1 MSRERKQKLAQSRR
15 RNVLEEEDG
24 DNDETGPA
32 LIDDSASEASD
43 DDLQL
48 SGSDNDEEDEEEERE
63 NQNSAAVVKES
74 ISPPTS
80 ESYDRL
86 EDDTLQGGDFVDL
99 AASNGSVGA
108 SKLTDTAVILN
119 RFKDIP
125 TEENGGASEGAMQ
138 FDEWDNTTFEPL
150 PSQKAETT
158 AQPPSRGRGRGGA
171 RDRPDRETYWQ
182 RRNREK
188 EEYKKR
194 LEDPT
199 FTPYVGEFFMHDSR
213 KNRQF
218 DLLNQFGPRGRGRGR
233 GGRGFRGGIQRDLP
247 GRNGVQEESSW
258 GHDGFEEL
266 EPQQSSQPGSSRV
279 CLHEKGSDF
288 RQKRKAKRAQLD
300 VKLLYRMSMMGL
312 ILHRNQHNRRKRSRL
327 QRRHK
332 TLVMQRR
339 LDRMFLHSPVN
350 LSPSISLSQ
359 MRRRLSKM

>member
-1 MSRERKQKLAQSRR
+1 MSHERKQKLAQSRR
-15 RNVLEEEDG
+15 RNVLEEDDG
-24 DNDETGPA
+24 DNNETGPA
-32 LIDDSASEASD
+32 VIDDSASDANTD

-48 SGSDNDEEDEEEERE
+48 SGSDNEDEEEEEEAVDQSRP
-63 NQNSAAVVKES
+63 AAVNAGKGSV
-74 ISPPTS
+74 SPPTS

-108 SKLTDTAVILN
+108 AKLTDTAVILN
-119 RFKDIP
+119 GFKDIP
-125 TEENGGASEGAMQ
+125 TEENDGASEGAMQ

-150 PSQKAETT
+150 PSQKTQTT
-158 AQPPSRGRGRGGA
+158 IAQPPSRGRGRGGA

-218 DLLNQFGPRGRGRGR
+218 DSLNQFGPRGRGRGR
-233 GGRGFRGGIQRDLP
+233 GARGFRGGFQRDLP

-266 EPQQSSQPGSSRV
+266 EPQQSSRPGSSRV
-279 CLHEKGSDF
+279 FPLYEWSNF
-288 RQKRKAKRAQLD
+288 RQRRKVKQAHLD
-300 VKLLYRMSMMGL
+300 GRLLFRTSMMGL
-312 ILHRNQHNRRKRSRL
+312 TPHHSQHNRGRWPKL
-327 QRRHK
+327 QKCHK
-332 TLVMQRR
+332 TLAIQNPIA
-339 LDRMFLHSPVN
+339 RMCRPLQANS
-350 LSPSISLSQ
+350 SL
-359 MRRRLSKM
+359 